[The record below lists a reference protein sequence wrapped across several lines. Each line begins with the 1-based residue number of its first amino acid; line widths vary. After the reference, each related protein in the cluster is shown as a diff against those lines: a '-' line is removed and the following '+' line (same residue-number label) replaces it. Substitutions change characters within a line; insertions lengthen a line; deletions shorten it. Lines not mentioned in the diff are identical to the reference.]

1 MWMSVQHQHSQ
12 GTHFRFLDLAYER
25 WVIVA
30 VGDEGG
36 KRASSPTK
44 SMRSGMRRQR
54 LARMARR
61 EALEVGGKGLV
72 IQRAL
77 ALLP

>member
-1 MWMSVQHQHSQ
+1 MLNVDDA
-12 GTHFRFLDLAYER
+12 HFANRARSL

-30 VGDEGG
+30 VGDEGR
-36 KRASSPTK
+36 KRASSHTK

-72 IQRAL
+72 IQRAS